1 MLMKKESIVD
11 VKWIHLVLT
20 KQKGVKLKEKPHT
33 HIHRDRQRER
43 EIENYLQNLDANAHI
58 LKIMSIT

>member
-1 MLMKKESIVD
+1 MD